1 MVNKYKFSIDYKL
14 SGGSK
19 DAENENNN
27 DYNTFLLELIKNYK
41 INLLEMKNIETEDT
55 IFTYAIKNK
64 DLENVKILVNYNEG
78 IINSKD
84 SLGKT
89 PLHIAAEIKNNS
101 EIINYLIE
109 KNAEVDALDIYQQ
122 TPLYYTL
129 ENIENVI
136 VLKNNNANF
145 NIRANDNHTLLHKAV
160 YVGNNDVI
168 DFIFDEITDI
178 DVQDGKGWTPLHIA
192 AEKGNTYIVEKLIE
206 KNANVNI
213 QNENGNTPLHIA
225 ISKAVDNNDVI
236 DLIFNKITDLDVQ
249 DNKGWTALHIAA
261 EKGNTYIVEK
271 LIEKNANVNIQ
282 NENGTTPLNIAIL
295 NAVDNNDVIDLIFN
309 EITDLDVQ
317 DSNGWTA
324 LHNAAEKGNTYI
336 VEKLIEKN
344 ANVNIQ
350 NENGDTPL
358 HIAVSNNK
366 IDVVKY
372 LVKNKNIQ
380 INKQNYDG
388 DTPLHFASYNN
399 NREIIIDLINN
410 GANMDILNLEDPPIK
425 AFPDDQRYIT
435 YQ

>member
-213 QNENGNTPLHIA
+213 QNENG
-225 ISKAVDNNDVI
+225 
-236 DLIFNKITDLDVQ
+236 
-249 DNKGWTALHIAA
+249 
-261 EKGNTYIVEK
+261 
-271 LIEKNANVNIQ
+271 
-282 NENGTTPLNIAIL
+282 
-295 NAVDNNDVIDLIFN
+295 
-309 EITDLDVQ
+309 
-317 DSNGWTA
+317 
-324 LHNAAEKGNTYI
+324 
-336 VEKLIEKN
+336 
-344 ANVNIQ
+344 
-350 NENGDTPL
+350 DTPL